1 MKSRKKAFAVFAVF
15 ALVLAACGNG
25 DGDAVDPA
33 DLELVAPGALTVCT
47 DTPYA
52 PMEFIDE
59 QGNYTG
65 FDMELMRAVA
75 EDLGLEFAVV
85 EPGWEAITGGLA
97 FEAGECDV
105 AAASITITEERA
117 EVIDFSEPYFRVGQS
132 LLVTEASGL
141 TSLAEADGRE
151 IAVQTG
157 TTGHFF
163 IRDEGPDGV
172 IIVEFEDADGP
183 WLALEAGSVD
193 GFMTDLVVTQAFVD
207 ENPGFSVVETF
218 DTEEEYGWATQNT
231 PNLLAALNATLDK
244 FQGDGTYDRIYSD
257 WFDA

>member
-1 MKSRKKAFAVFAVF
+1 MKARKRVFAAFAVL
-15 ALVLAACGNG
+15 ALVVAACGE
-25 DGDAVDPA
+25 DEPVAVD
-33 DLELVAPGALTVCT
+33 DLELVSPGTLTVCT

-59 QGNYTG
+59 TGEYTG

-75 EDLGLEFAVV
+75 DDLGLEFAVV

-105 AAASITITEERA
+105 AAASITILPERA
-117 EVIDFSEPYFRVGQS
+117 EVIDFSEPYFDVGQS
-132 LLVTEASGL
+132 LLVTEASGV
-141 TSLAEADGRE
+141 TSLAEAEGRE

-163 IRDEGPDGV
+163 VRDEGPEGV

-183 WLALEAGSVD
+183 WLALDAGSVD
-193 GFMTDLVVTQAFVD
+193 GFMTDQVATQEFVD
-207 ENPGFSVVETF
+207 ANPGFMVVETF
-218 DTEEEYGWATQNT
+218 DTGEEYGWATKDA
-231 PNLLAALNATLDK
+231 PNLLAALNETLAK
-244 FQGDGTYDRIYSD
+244 FQGDGTYDGIYSD

>member
-1 MKSRKKAFAVFAVF
+1 MTRKLLAAMAAM
-15 ALVLAACGNG
+15 ALVLAACG
-25 DGDAVDPA
+25 DDDDAVAVDE
-33 DLELVAPGALTVCT
+33 LELVTPGVLTVCT

-59 QGNYTG
+59 AGNYTG

-75 EDLGLEFAVV
+75 ADLGLEMEVV

-105 AAASITITEERA
+105 AAASITILPERA
-117 EVIDFSEPYFRVGQS
+117 EVIDFSEPYFDVGQS
-132 LLVTEASGL
+132 LLVTEGSGI
-141 TSLAEADGRE
+141 TSLADTAGRE

-163 IRDEGPDGV
+163 LRDEGPDDV
-172 IIVEFEDADGP
+172 IIVEFPDADGP
-183 WLALEAGSVD
+183 WLALEAGDVD
-193 GFMTDLVVTQAFVD
+193 GFMSDQVATQEFVD
-207 ENPGFSVVETF
+207 ANPGFMVVETF
-218 DTEEEYGWATQNT
+218 DTGEEYGWATQNT
-231 PNLLAALNATLDK
+231 PNLLAALNATLVK
-244 FQGDGTYDRIYSD
+244 FLDDGTYDQIYSD

>member
-1 MKSRKKAFAVFAVF
+1 MKSKTRALAVFAVL
-15 ALVLAACGNG
+15 ALVVAACGNG
-25 DGDAVDPA
+25 DDAVDPD
-33 DLELVAPGALTVCT
+33 DLELVTPGTLTVCT

-65 FDMELMRAVA
+65 FDMELMREVA
-75 EDLGLEFAVV
+75 EDLSLDFAVV

-105 AAASITITEERA
+105 AAASITITPERA
-117 EVIDFSEPYFRVGQS
+117 EVIDFSDPYFRVGQS
-132 LLVTEASGL
+132 LLVTEASGI

-163 IRDEGPDGV
+163 VRDEGPDGV

-193 GFMTDLVVTQAFVD
+193 GFMTDQVVTQEFVD
-207 ENPGFSVVETF
+207 ANPGFAVVETF
-218 DTEEEYGWATQNT
+218 DTDEEYGWATQNT
-231 PNLLAALNATLDK
+231 PSLLAALNDTLAK
-244 FQGDGTYDRIYSD
+244 FQDDGTYDRIYSD